1 MPLQD
6 KNGESITDLLT
17 RWTIPPYPDSVDD
30 NIEAID
36 NMIEKILAY
45 LVEKEDKITQ
55 LERRVEELDNRT
67 MGSRKFTV

>member
-1 MPLQD
+1 M
-6 KNGESITDLLT
+6 KESITDLLT
-17 RWTIPPYPDSVDD
+17 KWTTPPYPDSVDD